1 LIENFKFGLSSH
13 VISPWS
19 NTLAM
24 AKDIVCTFASSLVGS
39 NKGVARVLGVDTRNI
54 LKGFERR
61 LLLKASC

>member
-13 VISPWS
+13 VIGPWS

-54 LKGFERR
+54 
-61 LLLKASC
+61 

>member
-13 VISPWS
+13 AIGPWS

-24 AKDIVCTFASSLVGS
+24 AKDIVCTFASSQMGN

-54 LKGFERR
+54 KKGFERK
-61 LLLKASC
+61 LLLKTSC